1 MNRIERTIKLTI
13 DGKTFYGYPGQKVL
27 ELCGEAGIKIPTLCY
42 DPHLSVHGGCSVC
55 LVEIEGARAL
65 MRACTNAIA
74 PGMVVRTNTDRV
86 LAARRLALE
95 LMLSDH
101 VGDCRPP
108 CNLACPAQGKVQS
121 YVNLTAQGKYR
132 EALDELH
139 DHVTMPASIGR
150 VCPAP
155 CQTKCRRNFVDDT
168 VSIREIKRFVADW
181 ALFHENHDKRDKL
194 GLGDIPKIIENGKKI
209 AVVGGGPAGLS
220 FAYFAR
226 RMGYGVTLCER
237 ERQLGGMMRFG
248 IPDYRLPPSIVDAE
262 AQWILDHGVRLEL
275 GAALGRDITLTELRS
290 RYDAV
295 VLAMG
300 CWKSSAMRVEGENL
314 PGVVGG
320 IDFLYTVN
328 THNPMKLGSRVAVVG
343 GGNTA
348 MDACR
353 SARRLG
359 AEKVCVVYRRTR
371 EEMPAED
378 VEIREAMEEGVE
390 FVYLA
395 APKVIEGN
403 GKAERL
409 VCERMKLGDPD
420 ASGRRSPVPTGEE
433 FVIEADNV
441 IAAIGQGVNF
451 ADVPSELHDGRRMK
465 VDENYATPLP
475 GVFVCG
481 DQQTGAKI
489 AIEAI
494 GNGHWCAESVDHYLK
509 QGTPKKKFVYDV
521 TDPTL
526 GPKDFT
532 HVEKSERL
540 HPREDAPEARLKAP
554 GVEYNHGL
562 TEPQVLH
569 EAARCMECG
578 CPDVHECRLR
588 EFAIDLEVRPERV
601 AGSHIAKKEV
611 VNRYYVRNMD
621 KCILCGRCVRVC
633 DEVAGVHAIDF
644 AKRGF
649 ESVLSP
655 QFYKDMEHSDCVFCG
670 LCAQLCPV
678 GALLE
683 RRVERLPHQGKLGT
697 VKTTCPHCPLGCE
710 LVLNTDGERT
720 RIARVTTD
728 MDAVD
733 SPNRGLTC
741 LRGRY
746 HFQDAA
752 KNRPAAPMSEGQ
764 STDWNDALEKL
775 SELLRESSKMA
786 VFLGTSLT
794 DQEIGAVKAL
804 RDGCRQDEGPIVA
817 AKAVKGFDIADAA
830 GAGEL
835 LASFETDTP
844 KGKVKPDVAGL
855 VQKMTLLT
863 KAVEFG
869 GDANVQA
876 QGDGTRSDRL
886 LAGLLDTLS
895 SFPDNLRTLYSLGAN
910 VGGLLASNLVT
921 RRAEEAAEA
930 VKTGKVTT
938 ALFIDCAPG
947 DFGLGE
953 DDLKNVKTALFAV
966 NDCAGSFDL
975 LLPVTA
981 WTEREGT
988 ATGVFSGAKLEVHM
1002 GPLPPQNAR
1011 SLRWILAEALRKL
1024 GKEIPAAEMAL

>member
-1 MNRIERTIKLTI
+1 MNRIDRTIKVTI
-13 DGKTFYGYPGQKVL
+13 DGKAVYGYPGQKVL

-74 PGMVVRTNTDRV
+74 PGMVVRTDTTRV

-155 CQTKCRRNFVDDT
+155 CQTKCRRNLVDET

-181 ALFHENHDKRDKL
+181 AMSREER

-226 RMGYGVTLCER
+226 RMGYGVTIYER
-237 ERQLGGMMRFG
+237 ERQLGGMMRYG
-248 IPDYRLPPSIVDAE
+248 IPDYRLPPSVVDAE
-262 AQWILDHGVRLEL
+262 ARWILDHGVTVET
-275 GAALGRDITLTELRS
+275 GAALGKDISLTALRS

-300 CWKSSAMRVEGENL
+300 CWKSSSMRVEGENL

-328 THNPMKLGSRVAVVG
+328 TRNPRGGLGGTILPEPGFRLGNRVAVVG

-359 AEKVCVVYRRTR
+359 AEKVYVVYRRTR

-395 APKVIEGN
+395 APKAIEGN
-403 GKAERL
+403 GKVERL
-409 VCERMKLGDPD
+409 VCERMKLGEPD

-433 FVIEADNV
+433 LVLDVDNV

-451 ADVPSELHDGRRMK
+451 ADVPVELHDGRRMK

-475 GVFVCG
+475 GVFSCG

-494 GNGHWCAESVDHYLK
+494 GNGHWCAESVDHYFK

-521 TDPTL
+521 TNPDL

-532 HVEKSERL
+532 HVEKTPRE
-540 HPREDAPEARLKAP
+540 HPREEPAEVRLKAP
-554 GVEYNHGL
+554 DVEYNYGF
-562 TEPQVLH
+562 TEPQALH
-569 EAARCMECG
+569 EASRCMECG

-588 EFAIDLEVRPERV
+588 EFAIDLEVHPERV
-601 AGSHIAKKEV
+601 AGAHVPKREV

-644 AKRGF
+644 AQRGF
-649 ESVLSP
+649 ESILSP
-655 QFYKDMEHSDCVFCG
+655 QFYKDMEHSDCTFCG
-670 LCAQLCPV
+670 LCSQLCPV

-683 RRVERLPHQGKLGT
+683 RRVERLPHQNKMKT
-697 VKTTCPHCPLGCE
+697 TKTTCPHCPLGCE
-710 LVLNTDGERT
+710 LLVNTDAERT

-746 HFQDAA
+746 HFQDVTN
-752 KNRPAAPMSEGQ
+752 NRLAEPMAGKTEKKSIDWSE
-764 STDWNDALEKL
+764 AVEKL
-775 SELLRESSKMA
+775 SEILSPSESADAKVA
-786 VFLGTSLT
+786 IFLGTSLT
-794 DQEIGAVKAL
+794 DQEIAAVKSL
-804 RDGCRQDEGPIVA
+804 RDACDREGQRCVVA
-817 AKAVKGFDIADAA
+817 AKGFGVDAA
-830 GAGEL
+830 QVNAL
-835 LASFETDTP
+835 LASFESETP
-844 KGKVKPDVAGL
+844 KGKVKADVAEL
-855 VQKMTLLT
+855 VRKTTLLA

-869 GDANVQA
+869 GD
-876 QGDGTRSDRL
+876 
-886 LAGLLDTLS
+886 LS
-895 SFPDNLRTLYSLGAN
+895 AFPENLKSLSSLGAN
-910 VGGLLASNLVT
+910 AGGLLGSNLVTHSPEAAVDAIKTGDANVALFVDCTPDDFGLADMPKEAKSAKKVLLASNVC
-921 RRAEEAAEA
+921 E
-930 VKTGKVTT
+930 
-938 ALFIDCAPG
+938 
-947 DFGLGE
+947 
-953 DDLKNVKTALFAV
+953 
-966 NDCAGSFDL
+966 GSFDL
-975 LLPVTA
+975 LLPITA
-981 WTEREGT
+981 WAEREGT
-988 ATGVFSGAKLEVHM
+988 YTGAFSGAKLEVRM
-1002 GPLPPQNAR
+1002 GPLPPQGAR
-1011 SLRWILAEALRKL
+1011 SLRWILASALRKL